1 MKNKNVVVFWDWN
14 GTIVDDAFVFVDI
27 LNVLLKKNKKPQISL
42 DFYKN
47 NFCFPVADIY
57 KKIGLYKNSFFFNSL
72 NKSFINLY
80 NKNKHLPKLKP
91 NIKNLVLFLRQNNIK
106 QYIVSAHNNK
116 TLHSLVAFYGLNNL
130 FVDVV
135 GVDNDLALGK
145 TSLAVALKKQQCKN
159 ADIFVV
165 GDTLLDFEVASSIG
179 AKCVFV
185 DWGHYSFL
193 RLSDCKVPVFSSV
206 GALKSFFIQEMELA
220 SL

>member
-1 MKNKNVVVFWDWN
+1 MMLILRVFVCFRIDVFWVMLW
-14 GTIVDDAFVFVDI
+14 A
-27 LNVLLKKNKKPQISL
+27 SR
-42 DFYKN
+42 
-47 NFCFPVADIY
+47 
-57 KKIGLYKNSFFFNSL
+57 S
-72 NKSFINLY
+72 
-80 NKNKHLPKLKP
+80 
-91 NIKNLVLFLRQNNIK
+91 NLVFFQC
-106 QYIVSAHNNK
+106 
-116 TLHSLVAFYGLNNL
+116 HSREAFYGLNNL